1 MIVIDG
7 KNIIISKGDTF
18 NVVFKLINAKIAQT
32 DEIIFTVK
40 SSLSSQEILLQ
51 KNIPYT
57 SADKIE
63 VAIGSDEMLKLK
75 TGRNV
80 YDLLVK
86 SADNKTTL
94 NFPASLYIKEVVHN
108 EQT

>member
-18 NVVFKLINAKIAQT
+18 NVVFKLVNGKILET
-32 DEIIFTVK
+32 DEIVFTIK

-51 KNIPYT
+51 KKIPYT

-63 VAIGSDEMLKLK
+63 VAINSEEMLNLK

-80 YDLLVK
+80 YDLLIK

-94 NFPASLYIKEVVHN
+94 NFPASIYIKEVVHN